1 MKPGESRHN
10 CRPAAAMW
18 ASAMLHLAV
27 TAPAVP
33 AQSPWVTAPGVSR
46 PVIGAL
52 DPAERA
58 ALVFI
63 GPGEAV
69 FGVRIV
75 TVYEG
80 VRLAGRDVE
89 DALIALGP
97 RAPDGSYGEL
107 SWRLPRAIPVAAL
120 GASAPLPTSPPP
132 DVLFRWG
139 KQGDAS
145 AIATVEV
152 SAPCEIVVEPYF
164 PYGITANYD
173 VSSTLR
179 GIVAW
184 SGTAADDVPAC
195 HFRLEADR
203 RSRTPSIEEV
213 AAGSGLNLRFPLAGG
228 ERLALRGQVGTKPI
242 ATFEVSPGAVDA
254 ALDGALA
261 RYQRRRIL
269 GEGAIAGAADAVAS
283 TLFHLVAYCPG
294 SGSTYLT
301 SRAPSNTAEANVSGP
316 DAFLSALAA
325 SMQGKSLAYD
335 IVYTLCET
343 QLVNGCVPGFVG
355 DDGAASNWSQPPLGS
370 YCALKLHERF
380 GDRALLE
387 YAYPRLLRWY
397 QWWTGGV
404 GTGTPRRDGNADGL
418 LEWGGNTM
426 AEAKLESGMAG
437 SPMWDGAGFNET
449 TRTMAL
455 NAIDLNSFRAL
466 DAWCLSRMA
475 EALERPMEAAVLAR
489 EYEAIKERI
498 NVSLWDDAEGMYLS
512 RRWDGR
518 FDRCKT
524 PASFYPLLAGIPTK
538 ARADRMVRRLLDESE
553 FWGRWM
559 VPTISRADPTYDPA
573 ARWRGAVSP
582 VANYILYEGLKR
594 YGYDD
599 AAAGLAQRSAKLLHR
614 APHTGGG
621 WRAWYDAST
630 GEGIGEP
637 FQRHGALLPLM
648 ALQEMIDVGPW
659 NGLRFGWLGPAGE
672 CCLRNV
678 TVRGH
683 RYAVETGARGTKL
696 TRGDRLLFA
705 ADAPVVVREFGWG
718 QDKAHARVRS
728 STGCRVR
735 VAVPPGRRAVARIDG
750 RSSRG
755 AAARGRL
762 AIPIPAGEHVLDVEF
777 EPD

>member
-1 MKPGESRHN
+1 
-10 CRPAAAMW
+10 
-18 ASAMLHLAV
+18 MLHLAA
-27 TAPAVP
+27 TAPTVP
-33 AQSPWVTAPGVSR
+33 AQSPWVTAPGVSK

-75 TVYEG
+75 TVYG
-80 VRLAGRDVE
+80 GARLAGRDVE

-107 SWRLPRAIPVAAL
+107 SWRFRTAIPVAAL

-145 AIATVEV
+145 AIATIEV

-213 AAGSGLNLRFPLAGG
+213 TAGSGLNLRFPLAGG
-228 ERLALRGQVGTKPI
+228 QRLALKGTLSAKAI
-242 ATFEVSPGAVDA
+242 AAFEVSADSTEA

-261 RYQRRRIL
+261 KYQERRLR

-294 SGSTYLT
+294 GGSTYLA
-301 SRAPSNTAEANVSGP
+301 SRPPANTAEANVSGP
-316 DAFLSALAA
+316 DAFLSALVA
-325 SMQGKSLAYD
+325 SMPGKSLAYD

-449 TRTMAL
+449 TRTMTL

-475 EALERPMEAAVLAR
+475 EVLERPMEAAVLAR

-553 FWGRWM
+553 FWGKWM

-582 VANYILYEGLKR
+582 VANYMIYEGLRR

-599 AAAGLAQRSAKLLHR
+599 AAAELAQGSAALYRKNSGL
-614 APHTGGG
+614 GEG
-621 WRAWYDAST
+621 WRNWYDADT
-630 GEGIGEP
+630 GKGIGDR
-637 FQRHGALLPLM
+637 FQRCGALLPLM

-659 NGLRFGWLGPAGE
+659 DGLRFGSLGLAGE

-705 ADAPVVVREFGWG
+705 ADAPVVVREFAWG

-735 VAVPPGRRAVARIDG
+735 VALPPGRRAVARIDG

-762 AIPIPAGEHVLDVEF
+762 AIPIPAGEHVLDLEF
-777 EPD
+777 ERD